1 MIMVH
6 AGMIIF
12 QGGPGGGGGGGVG
25 LQYKRM
31 GMLVA

>member
-12 QGGPGGGGGGGVG
+12 QGGPGGGGGVG

>member
-12 QGGPGGGGGGGVG
+12 QGGPGGEGVG

>member
-1 MIMVH
+1 MVH

-12 QGGPGGGGGGGVG
+12 KGGLGGGGGG